1 MLLCWRAMPGAE
13 FSPGP
18 VSERWQVL
26 STIMPPATISTHPLS
41 SQRDSDTGN
50 LSEESPGT
58 RPSWAL
64 RNAVFQFRS
73 VCVHSGRSLKQ
84 YLVYS
89 SLRQYR
95 IFHLLHDIY
104 FCMFLCKY
112 WISTNMNKTVDVCL
126 SCLLWIYDSSL
137 KSELARL
144 LFYLGFMKV
153 KPGTLAKI
161 LLNCWVNLHLL
172 ENNTFNEPLLLQQ
185 NWLNWAASNL
195 KQEGLSK

>member
-1 MLLCWRAMPGAE
+1 
-13 FSPGP
+13 
-18 VSERWQVL
+18 
-26 STIMPPATISTHPLS
+26 
-41 SQRDSDTGN
+41 
-50 LSEESPGT
+50 
-58 RPSWAL
+58 
-64 RNAVFQFRS
+64 
-73 VCVHSGRSLKQ
+73 
-84 YLVYS
+84 
-89 SLRQYR
+89 
-95 IFHLLHDIY
+95 
-104 FCMFLCKY
+104 
-112 WISTNMNKTVDVCL
+112 MNKTVDVCL